1 MESNLKPLVSVL
13 MSVYNAEKYLKEAIQ
28 SVLTQTY
35 ENFEFIIV
43 DDGSE
48 DNSLSI
54 INQIKDER
62 IRLIVNEKNKGL
74 IYSLN
79 KGLETAVGKY
89 VIRMDADDISD
100 PERFDTQIRY
110 MEKHPE
116 IGISGTAYQSF
127 GEGFSSKTRIL
138 ESNPL
143 QNKADLM
150 FYPVLAHPSVI
161 MRKSVLDEN
170 NLRYS
175 EEFKNAEDYGLWVE
189 ASNFTKIS
197 NIRKK
202 LLNYRI
208 LDKSITRQANKDFNS
223 RFNIHKK
230 IYQLYF
236 ERIGLHLSD
245 QELLLHFII
254 SDNNRFRDNDRFSSK
269 QIDSY
274 FKKLNQFVGKLPH
287 SKYYQQALSKRK
299 LGLAIIKK
307 RKTQVFLNAISYFYF
322 TILSRLL

>member
-1 MESNLKPLVSVL
+1 METNLKPFVSVL
-13 MSVYNAEKYLKEAIQ
+13 MSVYNAERYLEEAIQ
-28 SVLTQTY
+28 SVLAQTY

-48 DNSLSI
+48 DGSLAI
-54 INQIKDER
+54 INQIKDKR

-79 KGLETAVGKY
+79 KGLDAAVGKY
-89 VIRMDADDISD
+89 IIRMDADDISD
-100 PERFDTQIRY
+100 PEHR
-110 MEKHPE
+110 E

-170 NLRYS
+170 NLRYR

-197 NIRKK
+197 NVKKK
-202 LLNYRI
+202 LLNYRV

-230 IYQLYF
+230 IYKLYF
-236 ERIGLHLSD
+236 ERVGLHLSD
-245 QELLLHFII
+245 RELLLHFII
-254 SDNNRFRDNDRFSSK
+254 SDNNRFKDNDINLLVNFHTQST
-269 QIDSY
+269 I
-274 FKKLNQFVGKLPH
+274 GKL
-287 SKYYQQALSKRK
+287 YQK
-299 LGLAIIKK
+299 G
-307 RKTQVFLNAISYFYF
+307 N
-322 TILSRLL
+322 